1 MTSAQTFRKSLSAR
15 TDDPWVE
22 VLVPGFENVSE
33 TDVLSFRAHAIKE
46 LRAFGPA
53 HTLIKMEAGPEYLI
67 NLSHAGLM
75 QKLDQPEG
83 NRVNLVPHTVIEGKE
98 GLVRKLK
105 AEFVRAKEQ
114 KAEPDIASVTIK
126 AFVRVA
132 HKSDFQPFE
141 FAGKDVQLSGMK
153 EGSSVHGGA
162 TINLSLYAPAKSPF
176 GGEEVI
182 IEGKLEEFRRMC
194 REAVARGDKHVDMTD
209 YSMRKFKNVS
219 PREARSKHEAKQ
231 G

>member
-1 MTSAQTFRKSLSAR
+1 MTNAQTFRKSLSAR
-15 TDDPWVE
+15 TDNPWVE

-33 TDVLSFRAHAIKE
+33 TDVLSFRANAIKE
-46 LRAFGPA
+46 LRAMGPD

-75 QKLDQPEG
+75 QKLDQPDG

-98 GLVRKLK
+98 GLVRRLK
-105 AEFVRAKEQ
+105 AGLLRAKEQ
-114 KAEPDIASVTIK
+114 KAEPDIASVMIK
-126 AFVRVA
+126 AFVRVS

-141 FAGKDVQLSGMK
+141 FAGKDVQLSSMK
-153 EGSSVHGGA
+153 EGNSVHGGS
-162 TINLSLYAPAKSPF
+162 TINLSLHAPVKSPF

-194 REAVARGDKHVDMTD
+194 REAVARGEKRVDISD

-219 PREARSKHEAKQ
+219 PKEARAQHEAKKP
-231 G
+231 